1 MDRDILILSIQRIAR
16 VVKVVRALGVVIIGR
31 VVGIVRDVLVGA
43 ITTSVNIERVARVMR
58 VAK

>member
-1 MDRDILILSIQRIAR
+1 MQRIAR

-31 VVGIVRDVLVGA
+31 VVGIVRDVLMGA
-43 ITTSVNIERVARVMR
+43 ITTLVNIERVARVMR